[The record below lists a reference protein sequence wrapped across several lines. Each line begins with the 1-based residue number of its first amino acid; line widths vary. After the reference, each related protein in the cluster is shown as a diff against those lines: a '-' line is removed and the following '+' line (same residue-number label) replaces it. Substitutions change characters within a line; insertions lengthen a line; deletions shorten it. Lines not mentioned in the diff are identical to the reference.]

1 MAQFAIAGLQLDLQK
16 SGNLGLIERETRALV
31 KRFGWIQMVVAP
43 ELAVHGP
50 DPKNAEPEGGETE
63 QRFQALARECGVWLI
78 PGTMFQKRGGEVFN
92 VAPVI
97 SPDGEIVARYAK
109 MFPFLP
115 YEAGRS
121 AGAEYVVFDV
131 PGAFEIPLMARTLA
145 KTGKYDAVVGSAFVV
160 DGGIYRHD
168 FVADAVL
175 SGLMQAQMDTDV
187 PVLSAVLTPHQFQ
200 ETEEHTRFFREHFKI
215 KGREAAVACL
225 SILELRREC
234 VA

>member
-1 MAQFAIAGLQLDLQK
+1 MTPGPTVTVRMKENERAVPSTQDGSVAFSYALILVLTFEEASVNQSFNNNRSNVCVAFVQARWHSAIVDECRFAFIEE
-16 SGNLGLIERETRALV
+16 IERATSGSA
-31 KRFGWIQMVVAP
+31 VV
-43 ELAVHGP
+43 E
-50 DPKNAEPEGGETE
+50 
-63 QRFQALARECGVWLI
+63 
-78 PGTMFQKRGGEVFN
+78 
-92 VAPVI
+92 
-97 SPDGEIVARYAK
+97 
-109 MFPFLP
+109 
-115 YEAGRS
+115 
-121 AGAEYVVFDV
+121 VFDV